1 MSLCSEFRGTAQSSC
16 GSVEIVPQLWLKA
29 TNAEGHCSP
38 CETDCSSDS
47 ESEDNFIV
55 VPPRDHLGLAIFSML
70 CCFWPLGIAAFYF
83 SQGTTKAVN
92 KGDFPLAN
100 IASRRALFLAALS
113 ITIGTG
119 VYVGVVVA
127 LIAYLSKPGHI

>member
-1 MSLCSEFRGTAQSSC
+1 MSQQTL
-16 GSVEIVPQLWLKA
+16 I
-29 TNAEGHCSP
+29 
-38 CETDCSSDS
+38 SDS
-47 ESEDNFIV
+47 VFFM
-55 VPPRDHLGLAIFSML
+55 HFL
-70 CCFWPLGIAAFYF
+70 
-83 SQGTTKAVN
+83 QTTKAVN

>member
-1 MSLCSEFRGTAQSSC
+1 MGRSSSRGPAKTGLTASC
-16 GSVEIVPQLWLKA
+16 F
-29 TNAEGHCSP
+29 SP
-38 CETDCSSDS
+38 
-47 ESEDNFIV
+47 F
-55 VPPRDHLGLAIFSML
+55 
-70 CCFWPLGIAAFYF
+70 
-83 SQGTTKAVN
+83 QTTKAVN

>member
-1 MSLCSEFRGTAQSSC
+1 MSSPGLRQVAQSMGPSLN
-16 GSVEIVPQLWLKA
+16 SSPSFFSLSHTAAEILDSICNYGAFFGEKWVSLPPEVPQNSLSHFLLS
-29 TNAEGHCSP
+29 HSP
-38 CETDCSSDS
+38 
-47 ESEDNFIV
+47 
-55 VPPRDHLGLAIFSML
+55 
-70 CCFWPLGIAAFYF
+70 PL
-83 SQGTTKAVN
+83 QTTKAVN

>member
-1 MSLCSEFRGTAQSSC
+1 MLFPLHFPAVRKKELNTMDHLAGVILSHKT
-16 GSVEIVPQLWLKA
+16 K
-29 TNAEGHCSP
+29 
-38 CETDCSSDS
+38 TDCSSDS

-83 SQGTTKAVN
+83 SQGTSKAVT

>member
-1 MSLCSEFRGTAQSSC
+1 MYPLILLLSHHSLSLFQTS
-16 GSVEIVPQLWLKA
+16 
-29 TNAEGHCSP
+29 
-38 CETDCSSDS
+38 
-47 ESEDNFIV
+47 
-55 VPPRDHLGLAIFSML
+55 
-70 CCFWPLGIAAFYF
+70 
-83 SQGTTKAVN
+83 KAVT
-92 KGDFPLAN
+92 KGDFPLAS

>member
-1 MSLCSEFRGTAQSSC
+1 MLLLKNRSPFLLRSLKKISDGSC
-16 GSVEIVPQLWLKA
+16 
-29 TNAEGHCSP
+29 
-38 CETDCSSDS
+38 
-47 ESEDNFIV
+47 
-55 VPPRDHLGLAIFSML
+55 IFL
-70 CCFWPLGIAAFYF
+70 LL
-83 SQGTTKAVN
+83 QTTKAVN

>member
-1 MSLCSEFRGTAQSSC
+1 MGRSSSRGPANMNLTA
-16 GSVEIVPQLWLKA
+16 L
-29 TNAEGHCSP
+29 
-38 CETDCSSDS
+38 
-47 ESEDNFIV
+47 
-55 VPPRDHLGLAIFSML
+55 
-70 CCFWPLGIAAFYF
+70 YF
-83 SQGTTKAVN
+83 APFQTTKAVN

>member
-1 MSLCSEFRGTAQSSC
+1 M
-16 GSVEIVPQLWLKA
+16 
-29 TNAEGHCSP
+29 GHS
-38 CETDCSSDS
+38 
-47 ESEDNFIV
+47 
-55 VPPRDHLGLAIFSML
+55 
-70 CCFWPLGIAAFYF
+70 F
-83 SQGTTKAVN
+83 SQGSFKIYLTSSFSPFQTTKAVN